1 MNVALPALI
10 VFLLVLPGYIA
21 RSQIKLAERE
31 KLDYSPFGAVVAEG
45 LIWAAALHALWL
57 AFCALFD
64 RFLDLRILLGL
75 LSSSPTLQAEAI
87 AATATESGQIAC
99 YFGTQL
105 LAAALATPGFR
116 RLITRM
122 RLDRAES
129 PLAWLLRFRR
139 APWYYLLS
147 GADFDADDVPD
158 LISIAAVVDV
168 SGEAVLYVGTLADYY
183 FDAEGRLDRL
193 VLEAVERRPLATD
206 RATVGESQPERFYR
220 IDGDYFV
227 IRHEQIIS
235 LNVRYVRIARAATQ
249 APQPLAAATT

>member
-1 MNVALPALI
+1 MNIALPALV
-10 VFLLVLPGYIA
+10 VFLVLLPGFIA

-45 LIWAAALHALWL
+45 LIWSAALHATWL
-57 AFCALFD
+57 TACAGLG

-75 LSSSPTLQAEAI
+75 LSASPTLQAEAI
-87 AATATESGQIAC
+87 ALAHAESGQIAW
-99 YFGTQL
+99 YFGSQF
-105 LAAALATPGFR
+105 LAAALFTPLIR
-116 RLITRM
+116 RLITRY
-122 RLDRAES
+122 RLDRADS

-147 GADFDADDVPD
+147 GADFAADDAPD

-168 SGEAVLYVGTLADYY
+168 SGEPYLYVGSLVDYY

-193 VLEAVERRPLATD
+193 VLEAVQRRPLAAD
-206 RATVGESQPERFYR
+206 KFATENPERFYG

-227 IRHEQIIS
+227 VRYEQVIS
-235 LNVRYVRIARAATQ
+235 LNVRYVRLDKAHNGTTPDIA
-249 APQPLAAATT
+249 AAATA